1 MNFLKSIS
9 NSLENILGKTLD
21 KFLKK
26 LNVNRNTFFTYI
38 LTLLSIY
45 ICVDRIVEMLLMIF
59 TGISAN
65 YWGPL
70 KYTLALACPTFAFA
84 FFGSSSFANSKGIKV
99 TMFYVY
105 MIGLYI
111 ITISMLS
118 QWLNMGLWLLFL
130 SVPNYTYII
139 TNFSD
144 LAHSAFSAI
153 ALYIP
158 LVTVYPFI
166 KKIIFDIDDS
176 GEKVKS
182 LWDYKGWN
190 LSNTTSKSGP
200 YFCNL
205 SFIREEYTGK
215 MVPFTEKARFSS
227 LFVCGGSGTGK
238 TSLVFEPMIAQDIER
253 KYFFKEASKELGYTA
268 LKTGIATLS
277 APYSNDYLNKN
288 FSLNMLSPSFGKDT
302 LYRTFMQKMILSS
315 SPEIVYKDLG
325 LTYMSPDF
333 DTISNMMKICDNYG
347 INYYLVDP
355 LNAEKSEGLNPFV
368 YDDPTKIAVT
378 ISSVLNGISTNNIP
392 DVKDTGKEEVER
404 QILENLSILLKIVY
418 PKMNDGILPNMED
431 LLKLLSK
438 FELVEKMTEILK
450 SDPELSSKYAMQI
463 SYFERNFYRNGKGTP
478 TTEQYTYSLAG
489 KLENLLRI
497 PSIKNILCNR
507 HNNINF
513 DNALADGDFIF
524 ICTRRGEA
532 GKNVNKAFG
541 LFFLLS
547 MQNAILRRPGNEN
560 TRIPNFLYIDEFPEF
575 LNKETESIFA
585 TYRKYKV
592 GTTISAQSIS
602 MLTLN
607 TIGERKINSAILSN
621 CASKIFTGGAAS
633 NDELDWWQREIGQWK
648 QWTYNRTFDGSKGAY
663 DPKLGNVGYSTL
675 DKVKA
680 GKMATYSLKQ
690 CAYKIIADSGKP
702 AGSEGNLDFVAG
714 KYKEKH
720 TSKKYNFEKFTNGSI
735 TDDSNSKKKKF
746 NVKNLKFEDAYG
758 DVNPIKDNT
767 SKFLFDNEDAI
778 IFNLKKN
785 ESN

>member
-1 MNFLKSIS
+1 
-9 NSLENILGKTLD
+9 
-21 KFLKK
+21 
-26 LNVNRNTFFTYI
+26 
-38 LTLLSIY
+38 
-45 ICVDRIVEMLLMIF
+45 
-59 TGISAN
+59 
-65 YWGPL
+65 
-70 KYTLALACPTFAFA
+70 
-84 FFGSSSFANSKGIKV
+84 
-99 TMFYVY
+99 MFYVY

-111 ITISMLS
+111 ITVSMLS

-130 SVPNYTYII
+130 SVPNYSYII
-139 TNFSD
+139 TNFAD

-153 ALYIP
+153 ALYLP

-176 GEKVKS
+176 SEKIKS
-182 LWDYKGWN
+182 LWDFKGWN
-190 LSNTTSKSGP
+190 LSNTSAKQGP
-200 YFCNL
+200 YFCNV
-205 SFIREEYTGK
+205 SFVNDTYTGK
-215 MVPFTEKARFSS
+215 KVSFNEKARFSS

-238 TSLVFEPMIAQDIER
+238 NAVFGETARYRSLLVCGSSGTGKTSRVFEPMIAQDIEK

-277 APYSNDYLNKN
+277 APYSNDYINKN
-288 FSLNMLSPSFGKDT
+288 FTLNMLSPSFGKDT
-302 LYRTFMQKMILSS
+302 LFRTFLQKMILSS
-315 SPEIVYKDLG
+315 SPEVVYKDLG

-333 DTISNMMKICDNYG
+333 DTIANMMKICDNYG
-347 INYYLVDP
+347 INYYLIDP
-355 LNAEKSEGLNPFV
+355 LNPGESEGLNPFV
-368 YDDPTKIAVT
+368 YDDPTKIAIT
-378 ISSVLNGISTNNIP
+378 ISSVINSISSNNIP
-392 DVKDTGKEEVER
+392 DIKDSSKEDVER
-404 QILENLSILLKIVY
+404 QILENLSILLKVVY
-418 PKMNDGILPNMED
+418 PQMHDGILPNMED

-450 SDPELSSKYAMQI
+450 SDVELASKYAMQI
-463 SYFERNFYRNGKGTP
+463 SYFERNFYKNGKGTN

-513 DNALADGDFIF
+513 DNSLKNGDFIF
-524 ICTRRGEA
+524 ICTRRGES

-560 TRIPNFLYIDEFPEF
+560 NRIPNFLYIDEFPDF
-575 LNKETESIFA
+575 LSKETESIFS
-585 TYRKYKV
+585 TYRKYKI

-621 CASKIFTGGAAS
+621 CANKVFTGGATS
-633 NDELDWWQREIGQWK
+633 TDELDWWQKEIGQWK
-648 QWTYNRTFDGSKGAY
+648 QWKYTRTFDGSKNEY
-663 DPKLGNVGYSTL
+663 DSKLGSISYATL
-675 DKVKA
+675 DKIPG
-680 GKMATYSLKQ
+680 GKMATFSLKQ

-702 AGSEGNLDFVAG
+702 DRSEGILDFVAS

-735 TDDSNSKKKKF
+735 SNDSNNKKKKF
-746 NVKNLKFEDAYG
+746 SQKSPWAKDEYG
-758 DVNPIKDNT
+758 DVNPIKDNS
-767 SKFLFDNEDAI
+767 SKFLFDNDDAI
-778 IFNLKKN
+778 VFNLKKN
-785 ESN
+785 ETN

>member
-1 MNFLKSIS
+1 MSFIKSIPT
-9 NSLENILGKTLD
+9 SLGSIFGKTLD

-38 LTLLSIY
+38 LTLISIY

-59 TGISAN
+59 TGVSSN
-65 YWGPL
+65 YWGPF

-84 FFGSSSFANSKGIKV
+84 FFGSSSFAKSKGIKV

-118 QWLNMGLWLLFL
+118 QWLNMVLWLLFL
-130 SVPNYTYII
+130 SVPNYVYII

-166 KKIIFDIDDS
+166 KRIIFDIDDS
-176 GEKVKS
+176 SEKVKS

-190 LSNTTSKSGP
+190 LANTSSKNGP

-215 MVPFTEKARFSS
+215 MVSFTEKARFSS

-253 KYFFKEASKELGYTA
+253 KYFFKEASKELGFTA

-288 FSLNMLSPSFGKDT
+288 FTLNMLSPSFGKDT

-315 SPEIVYKDLG
+315 STDIIYKDLG

-333 DTISNMMKICDNYG
+333 DTIENMIKICNNYG
-347 INYYLVDP
+347 INYYLIDP
-355 LNAEKSEGLNPFV
+355 LSPEKSEGLNPFV
-368 YDDPTKIAVT
+368 YDDPTKIAIT
-378 ISSVLNGISTNNIP
+378 ISSVINGISSNTIMTP
-392 DVKDTGKEEVER
+392 KDPGKEEVER
-404 QILENLSILLKIVY
+404 QILENLSILLKVVY
-418 PKMNDGILPNMED
+418 PQMNNGILPNMED
-431 LLKLLSK
+431 LLKLLTK
-438 FELVEKMTEILK
+438 FDLVEKMTEILK
-450 SDPELSSKYAMQI
+450 SDIELSTKYAMQI
-463 SYFERNFYRNGKGTP
+463 SYFERNFYKNAKGTA

-513 DNALADGDFIF
+513 DNALSDGDFIF

-575 LNKETESIFA
+575 LSKETESIFS

-602 MLTLN
+602 MLSLN
-607 TIGERKINSAILSN
+607 TMGGSKINSTILSN
-621 CASKIFTGGAAS
+621 CASKIFTGGATDG
-633 NDELDWWQREIGQWK
+633 DELEWWQREIGQWK
-648 QWTYNRTFDGSKGAY
+648 QWSYSRTFDGSKGEY
-663 DPKLGNVGYSTL
+663 DSKLGGISYKTVY
-675 DKVKA
+675 KIPA
-680 GKMATYSLKQ
+680 GKMATYPLKK
-690 CAYKIIADSGKP
+690 CAYKIMSDSGKP
-702 AGSEGNLDFVAG
+702 SGSEGNIDFVPS

-720 TSKKYNFEKFTNGSI
+720 SSKIYNFDKFTNTASSSSDI
-735 TDDSNSKKKKF
+735 NEKKKRI
-746 NVKNLKFEDAYG
+746 NLRKSKSQDYSSE
-758 DVNPIKDNT
+758 VNPIKDNT
-767 SKFLFDNEDAI
+767 TKFLFDNENAI
-778 IFNLKKN
+778 IFNLKKD
-785 ESN
+785 E